1 VPDADLQ
8 LLYAAADVGA
18 MLCRDRWFGLEQE
31 GFGIVFLEAASCGTP
46 QLAGKSGGSDE
57 AVVDG
62 VTGVVVDRPAEVAD
76 VADALAGLLRSQPL
90 RQQMSIESR
99 ERVIKEFTYEDLS
112 RRLSEVLTHPV
123 PR

>member
-1 VPDADLQ
+1 
-8 LLYAAADVGA
+8 
-18 MLCRDRWFGLEQE
+18 
-31 GFGIVFLEAASCGTP
+31 
-46 QLAGKSGGSDE
+46 
-57 AVVDG
+57 